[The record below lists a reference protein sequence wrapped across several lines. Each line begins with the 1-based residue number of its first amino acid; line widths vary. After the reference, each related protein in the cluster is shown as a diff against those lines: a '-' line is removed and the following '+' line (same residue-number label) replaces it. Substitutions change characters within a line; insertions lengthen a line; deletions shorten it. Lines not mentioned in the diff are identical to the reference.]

1 MESDLTEISPFTNK
15 QSVILEKTE
24 EGVETRI
31 CMDTGFT
38 TSSNYK
44 INSETVTEYEETT
57 TKLIKELRFT
67 DALLGQYWYPT
78 TAMFKTGVL
87 YPDGDKE
94 NWKWCYAPIVHMEQE
109 ERKNYPVPGKDGE
122 YYESRIATDVAEY
135 YANDNF
141 REACK
146 RIGAAKDIP
155 TEK

>member
-94 NWKWCYAPIVHMEQE
+94 NWKWCYAPIVKLSEVE
-109 ERKNYPVPGKDGE
+109 EKKYSQDVD
-122 YYESRIATDVAEY
+122 YESKIDMDNAQY
-135 YANDNF
+135 YDAYISAIKNIKGYSLG
-141 REACK
+141 ELL
-146 RIGAAKDIP
+146 
-155 TEK
+155 